1 MNRSAVALVALTAL
15 LAGGC
20 VSKKEYEGV
29 QAELATC
36 QEEKAAAQ
44 ADVLSW
50 QQRYDRETA
59 RWDQM
64 EQSITD
70 AVPKALIEFNSEK
83 ERILGLVPEQVKF
96 EVQSYLEDYFNTVMK
111 GFELL
116 KKDND
121 EIRLQLAATQGAV
134 ETVGLDTRSIGQAL
148 DEKVA
153 VEQRKREQVATQLAA
168 LVAEIGKFDST
179 YVNCKSCPQYLSLSK
194 KERDAIMG
202 FHADMTAKLSQLQT
216 FSGE

>member
-1 MNRSAVALVALTAL
+1 MNRCAVALTLSTTL
-15 LAGGC
+15 LAVGC
-20 VSKKEYEGV
+20 VSKKQYETV
-29 QAELATC
+29 QTELAAC

-44 ADVLSW
+44 ADVLAW
-50 QQRYDRETA
+50 QQRYDRETT

-64 EQSITD
+64 EQSISD
-70 AVPKALIEFNSEK
+70 SVPKALIEFNAEK
-83 ERILGLVPEQVKF
+83 ERILELVPEQVKF

-134 ETVGLDTRSIGQAL
+134 ETVGQDTRSIGKAL
-148 DEKVA
+148 EQDVATEKA
-153 VEQRKREQVATQLAA
+153 KREQIATQLAA
-168 LVAEIGKFDST
+168 LVAEITTFDNKH
-179 YVNCKSCPQYLSLSK
+179 VDCKSCPEYLSLSK
-194 KERDAIMG
+194 KEREALSA
-202 FHADMTAKLSQLQT
+202 FHGTLTNKLAELQA